1 MVTMIRRYVMNEIVK
16 NLVKDRIQEIEYLL
30 DMNEIGRDVLPVAK
44 IDELAKELKVLNAE
58 IDADEVYVDDYDA
71 MMAIACR

>member
-1 MVTMIRRYVMNEIVK
+1 MNELVK

-30 DMNEIGRDVLPVAK
+30 DMNEIGRDLLPKDK
-44 IDELAKELKVLNAE
+44 IVELVNEKRALCAE
-58 IDADEVYVDDYDA
+58 IEADEVYVDDYDA

>member
-1 MVTMIRRYVMNEIVK
+1 MNELVK

-30 DMNEIGRDVLPVAK
+30 DMNEIGRDLLPVAK

-58 IDADEVYVDDYDA
+58 IDADEEYVDDYDA

>member
-1 MVTMIRRYVMNEIVK
+1 MNEIVK

-30 DMNEIGRDVLPVAK
+30 DMNEIGRDILPVAK

-58 IDADEVYVDDYDA
+58 IDVDEVDDYDA
-71 MMAIACR
+71 LMAIACR

>member
-1 MVTMIRRYVMNEIVK
+1 MNELVK

-30 DMNEIGRDVLPVAK
+30 DMNEIGRDLLPKDK
-44 IDELAKELKVLNAE
+44 IVELVEEKKVLCAE
-58 IDADEVYVDDYDA
+58 IEADEEYVDDYDA

>member
-1 MVTMIRRYVMNEIVK
+1 MNELVK

-30 DMNEIGRDVLPVAK
+30 DMNEIGRDLLPAAK
-44 IDELAKELKVLNAE
+44 IVELVEEKKVLCAE
-58 IDADEVYVDDYDA
+58 IEADEEYVDDYDA